1 MDKELRLAFLNKE
14 RAELFISNL
23 ERLFTDKTVNET
35 SYNILKSEYAAN
47 LQHAQL
53 KVDQIKQELNKRLAL
68 KTRELEI
75 YKQELANLDA
85 RFKVGQ
91 LSADEFIK
99 LSKNPDKKIN
109 YLEDQISQMNSLISS
124 QHSSEISV
132 QEATGI
138 GLLFPGLAKPAPRP
152 VVVPRPL
159 EPEPPP
165 PPPPVEQPVVIEP
178 PPKPYDPTSISE
190 LMILP
195 DRVLPGSTVGVIA
208 TIHNPGAEPVQ
219 HRTEFKINGRVES
232 INEIMLNPGQ
242 SEEMT
247 FMAVAGPPGEYYV
260 SVDNA
265 TGVLRVLP
273 SL

>member
-14 RAELFISNL
+14 KAELFLSNL
-23 ERLFTDKTVNET
+23 ERLFADKTVNET
-35 SYNILKSEYAAN
+35 SYKILKSEYDAN
-47 LQHAQL
+47 LQHSKS
-53 KVDQIKQELNKRLAL
+53 KVDQIKLELNKRLTL
-68 KTRELEI
+68 KTRELDI

-99 LSKNPDKKIN
+99 LSRNPDKKVN
-109 YLEDQISQMNSLISS
+109 YLEEQISQLNSLISS
-124 QHSSEISV
+124 QHSSEIAA
-132 QEATGI
+132 QEASGL
-138 GLLFPGLAKPAPRP
+138 GLLFSSRAKT
-152 VVVPRPL
+152 VN
-159 EPEPPP
+159 
-165 PPPPVEQPVVIEP
+165 QPVVIPMPPEPEAPVPQPVPEPVVFEP
-178 PPKPYDPTSISE
+178 PPKVYDPTNVSD

-208 TIHNPGAEPVQ
+208 TISNTGMEMVL
-219 HRTEFKINGRVES
+219 HRTEFKINDKIES
-232 INEIMLNPGQ
+232 VNEIMLNPGQ
-242 SEEMT
+242 TEELT
-247 FMAVAGPPGEYYV
+247 FMAVAGAPGEYYV

>member
-14 RAELFISNL
+14 KAELFISNL

-68 KTRELEI
+68 KTRELDI

-99 LSKNPDKKIN
+99 LTKNPDKKIN

-152 VVVPRPL
+152 VVMPRP
-159 EPEPPP
+159 PEPPP
-165 PPPPVEQPVVIEP
+165 PPPEPIPEPVVIEP

-208 TIHNPGAEPVQ
+208 TIINPSTEPVH
-219 HRTEFKINGRVES
+219 HRTEFKINDRVES
-232 INEIMLNPGQ
+232 VNEMTLNPGQ
-242 SEEMT
+242 TEEMT

>member
-14 RAELFISNL
+14 KAELFISNL

-53 KVDQIKQELNKRLAL
+53 KVEQIKQELTKRLAL
-68 KTRELEI
+68 KTRELDI

-99 LSKNPDKKIN
+99 LTKNPDKKIN
-109 YLEDQISQMNSLISS
+109 YLEDQISQMNSLLTS

-152 VVVPRPL
+152 VVMPRL
-159 EPEPPP
+159 PEPPP
-165 PPPPVEQPVVIEP
+165 PAPEPVSEPVVIEP
-178 PPKPYDPTSISE
+178 PPKPYDPTSISG

-195 DRVLPGSTVGVIA
+195 DRVQPGSTVGVIA
-208 TIHNPGAEPVQ
+208 TITNPGTEPVR
-219 HRTEFKINGRVES
+219 HRTEFKINDRVES
-232 INEIMLNPGQ
+232 VNEMTLEPGQ
-242 SEEMT
+242 TEEIT
-247 FMAVAGPPGEYYV
+247 FMAVAGPPGEYNV

-265 TGVLRVLP
+265 SGVLRVLP
-273 SL
+273 TL